1 METIDPR
8 DLLVD
13 VAKILERLRI
23 TYAVTGGMALFVWG
37 RPRFTYDVD
46 IIIKLDPDAIDR
58 LARALRALHE
68 YGYISEEAMHSAW
81 LRKGEFNFIDGRS
94 GIKVDFWVIKESPFE
109 REQIARRIVRK
120 IKGESVYFISPEDL
134 VLSKLLW
141 HAESESARQLDDVE
155 SVLRVQ
161 KKLDTAYLRKW
172 ARRHAT
178 SRILASLLK
187 KSRGA

>member
-46 IIIKLDPDAIDR
+46 IIVKLDLDTINH

-68 YGYISEEAMHSAW
+68 YGYISEEAMHRAW

-94 GIKVDFWVIKESPFE
+94 GIKVDFWVIKENPFE
-109 REQIARRIVRK
+109 REQIARRVVRK
-120 IKGESVYFISPEDL
+120 IKGESVYFVSPEDL

-161 KKLDTAYLRKW
+161 KKLDTAYLRRW
-172 ARRHAT
+172 AKKHST

>member
-13 VAKILERLRI
+13 VARILERLRI

-46 IIIKLDPDAIDR
+46 IIVKLDPGAIDH
-58 LARALRALHE
+58 LARALQALHE
-68 YGYISEEAMHSAW
+68 YGYISEEAMHHAW

-94 GIKVDFWVIKESPFE
+94 GIKVDFWVIKENPFE
-109 REQIARRIVRK
+109 REQIDRRVVRK
-120 IKGESVYFISPEDL
+120 IKGESVYFVSPEDL

-161 KKLDTAYLRKW
+161 KKLDTAYLRRW
-172 ARRHAT
+172 AKKNST